1 MRGQKRLVGSVEGV
15 QPSLGRGSIA
25 HPERMEE
32 RPVRLPRMV
41 SPLNKD
47 ITPEGS

>member
-25 HPERMEE
+25 HPKQMEK
-32 RPVRLPRMV
+32 RPVRLLRMV
-41 SPLNKD
+41 SLISQD
-47 ITPEGS
+47 ITL